1 VWKTRRYVGDGAQ
14 SARPA
19 ANLRGA
25 VARRCWRKGPTVGP
39 RGHTNF
45 TNPETATT
53 TAEPITGKI
62 QMCGQRS
69 HMIMSP
75 LTLGAR
81 DHGGTTGQNGME
93 WEEAL
98 LRAWGE
104 DIPQSATYYRRKAA
118 RARQIPEGVT
128 TRAVKARLLDE
139 AAYCDELAADADRAA
154 GDPAGL

>member
-25 VARRCWRKGPTVGP
+25 VARRRWRKGPTVGP
-39 RGHTNF
+39 RGHTKF

-93 WEEAL
+93 
-98 LRAWGE
+98 
-104 DIPQSATYYRRKAA
+104 
-118 RARQIPEGVT
+118 
-128 TRAVKARLLDE
+128 
-139 AAYCDELAADADRAA
+139 
-154 GDPAGL
+154 

>member
-1 VWKTRRYVGDGAQ
+1 MWKTRRYVGDGAQ

-39 RGHTNF
+39 RGHTKF

-93 WEEAL
+93 
-98 LRAWGE
+98 
-104 DIPQSATYYRRKAA
+104 
-118 RARQIPEGVT
+118 
-128 TRAVKARLLDE
+128 
-139 AAYCDELAADADRAA
+139 
-154 GDPAGL
+154 